1 MIALPLAMPLLSFI
15 RFLFCYL
22 FMSSI
27 SFSELFASF
36 AMFLAQAKK
45 VTNTISKLSKECEC
59 RKIEEEK
66 KNGWKYLITIYA
78 IAIWRGNRIGIVPS
92 QCAIKLLDQRTDK
105 NIISSV
111 AFDKISTN
119 CVQKRT
125 AFKNEIDSHVACI
138 DSSVRITHAS
148 NWIVN

>member
-66 KNGWKYLITIYA
+66 KNG
-78 IAIWRGNRIGIVPS
+78 
-92 QCAIKLLDQRTDK
+92 
-105 NIISSV
+105 
-111 AFDKISTN
+111 
-119 CVQKRT
+119 
-125 AFKNEIDSHVACI
+125 
-138 DSSVRITHAS
+138 
-148 NWIVN
+148 